1 MLSALREY
9 VPRGMRWNESIG
21 GLHLWCHLEGGLRTR
36 DLLAEAARRRV
47 AFVAGEA
54 FHADGG
60 GENALRLNY
69 SYPGEGDI
77 RKGIRRLGEALSTS
91 VRGQEVRQAVQLQTA
106 RPII

>member
-1 MLSALREY
+1 
-9 VPRGMRWNESIG
+9 MRWNEPDG

-60 GENALRLNY
+60 GENALRLNF
-69 SYPGEGDI
+69 SYPD
-77 RKGIRRLGEALSTS
+77 RDGIREGVRRLDEAMAVLM
-91 VRGQEVRQAVQLQTA
+91 RGQEERLAVQLETA
-106 RPII
+106 RPIV